1 MSYDLVI
8 KNGVVIDGSGMPRY
22 RGDVGVVGGRIAA
35 IGRIRE
41 SAREVIDADGQ
52 VVAPGFVDGHT
63 HMDAQVFWDP
73 LGTCSCWHGV
83 TSVVMGN
90 CGFTLAPC
98 AKPDRHLVVRNLE
111 RAEDIASE
119 AMDAGIDWTWTT
131 FPEFLTAVDG
141 LPKGINY
148 AGYVGHSALRTYAMG
163 ERAFDKAAT
172 EDDLRAME
180 RELRE
185 ALTAGAMGFT
195 TSRSPSHE
203 TPDRR
208 PVASRVANWDEVRRL
223 VGVMG
228 EMNAGIFEIAGER
241 FNDPAGLR
249 DYHVRLRD
257 LAVDD
262 GAAHHVGPLQP
273 PRGPDPLARRTS
285 PCSRRRR
292 APAAGCSPRCTAA
305 RSPWCCRSRR
315 TCPSTGCPCGRSC
328 ARCRSTSRSAGCAIP
343 SCAHAWWP
351 PRASATSARP
361 IGAEARAGS
370 YDWIFVMDTPTGP
383 HRSVADV
390 ARERGCDPVEAMID
404 LALERDLDRFFL
416 QPIANEDQDHALEL
430 IKHPRT
436 AVTFSDSGA
445 HVSQIMD
452 ASLQTHLLAPLGA
465 RQAGAHA
472 RAGRAHAVA
481 STTPRTGASRTAGSS
496 ARALPPTSSSSIPPR
511 SVRRCRKWRTTC
523 PRGRGASFSGRGA
536 SRPRSSTARSCCAT
550 ASTRARCRAACCGD
564 RSPESS
570 LDAIP
575 APAHLTRGVRG
586 LCLPTQDSG
595 AGGDAP
601 RRGGGRRGRGR
612 RSRAIGSS
620 RRAGGRSRA
629 GRPGRRDRPGP
640 PGSRWGCRAGRRH
653 S

>member
-22 RGDVGVVGGRIAA
+22 RGDVGVIGGRIAA

-98 AKPDRHLVVRNLE
+98 AKSDRHLVVRNLE

-180 RELRE
+180 RELRQ

-257 LAVDD
+257 LAVET
-262 GAAHHVGPLQP
+262 GRPITWGLF
-273 PRGPDPLARRTS
+273 
-285 PCSRRRR
+285 SRREDPTLWRTYIALLEETARAGGRMFAQVHSRALTVVLSFKTNLPFDRLPVWKELRALPLEEQKRR
-292 APAAGCSPRCTAA
+292 LRDPELRARLVAAA
-305 RSPWCCRSRR
+305 RERDER
-315 TCPSTGCPCGRSC
+315 
-328 ARCRSTSRSAGCAIP
+328 
-343 SCAHAWWP
+343 
-351 PRASATSARP
+351 RP
-361 IGAEARAGS
+361 IGAEARAAS
-370 YDWIFVMDTPTGP
+370 YDWIFVMDSPTGP
-383 HRSVADV
+383 YRSVADV
-390 ARERGCDPVEAMID
+390 ARERACDPVEAMID

-452 ASLQTHLLAPLGA
+452 ASLQTHLLAHWVRDKQALTLEQAVRMLSFDNATHWGFADRGLIREGFAADLVVFDPATVGPEMPEVAQDLPAGA
-465 RQAGAHA
+465 RRLVQRSRGFAATVVNGETVLRDGKH
-472 RAGRAHAVA
+472 
-481 STTPRTGASRTAGSS
+481 TGA
-496 ARALPPTSSSSIPPR
+496 L
-511 SVRRCRKWRTTC
+511 
-523 PRGRGASFSGRGA
+523 
-536 SRPRSSTARSCCAT
+536 
-550 ASTRARCRAACCGD
+550 
-564 RSPESS
+564 
-570 LDAIP
+570 
-575 APAHLTRGVRG
+575 
-586 LCLPTQDSG
+586 
-595 AGGDAP
+595 
-601 RRGGGRRGRGR
+601 
-612 RSRAIGSS
+612 
-620 RRAGGRSRA
+620 
-629 GRPGRRDRPGP
+629 PGRLLRGP
-640 PGSRWGCRAGRRH
+640 LARV
-653 S
+653 